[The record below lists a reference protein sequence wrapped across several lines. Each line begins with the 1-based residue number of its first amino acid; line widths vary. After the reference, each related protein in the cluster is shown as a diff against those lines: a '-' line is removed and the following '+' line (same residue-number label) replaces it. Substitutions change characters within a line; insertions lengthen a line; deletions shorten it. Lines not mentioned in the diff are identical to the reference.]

1 MDTIT
6 DTDCYN
12 SDTKIHDRTYGEWTV
27 EWWKWALST
36 PGSINPVLDKSGK
49 YSKIN
54 QPVQDV
60 WFLAGK
66 FGDEKK
72 KYPQREVT
80 IPKTKSILFPILN
93 CEANSL
99 EYPNLKSS
107 DDLINHVMRDVDTVI
122 KKECYIDGNQI
133 NPVRVR
139 SDPAVFPLTI
149 HEDNGVGVK
158 GGGFTNTASDGY
170 WVFLKSLPLGRHFI
184 DFEGSCEFGRL
195 CSGAKYHVTII

>member
-1 MDTIT
+1 M
-6 DTDCYN
+6 
-12 SDTKIHDRTYGEWTV
+12 
-27 EWWKWALST
+27 
-36 PGSINPVLDKSGK
+36 
-49 YSKIN
+49 
-54 QPVQDV
+54 

-72 KYPQREVT
+72 IYPQRQVT

-107 DDLINHVMRDVDTVI
+107 DDLIKHVLHDVDTVV
-122 KKECYIDGNQI
+122 KKQCYVDGKQI

-139 SDPAVFPLTI
+139 SDPPVFPLTI

-158 GGGFTNTASDGY
+158 GGGFTYTASDGY
-170 WVFLKSLPLGRHFI
+170 WVFLKSLPLGLHII

-195 CSGAKYHVTII
+195 CSGAKYGVTII